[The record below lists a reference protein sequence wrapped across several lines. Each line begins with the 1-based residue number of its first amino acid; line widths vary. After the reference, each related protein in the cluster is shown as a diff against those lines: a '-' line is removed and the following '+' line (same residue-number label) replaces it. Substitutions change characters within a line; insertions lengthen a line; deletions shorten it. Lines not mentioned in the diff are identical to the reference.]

1 MAVRRGIGGARKDRR
16 RGAVEASWG
25 AAGKKMIQN
34 RGKDFTSGAFY
45 YIMKGKIQAEYC
57 KTSAQEGNSLKY
69 ILGSFRYLFKNFI
82 FIFFFVLL
90 PSFFFAMTI
99 DLDNAAEVIGKFLDS
114 DSLISFP
121 HILTLVSP
129 VNAHGWPYALLFVAS
144 VVVCLP
150 FLLGYIEKHMR
161 IGTRSLKGVFGR
173 FNYNFLTTLLVSVIF
188 LAVFEAWS
196 VLTSGM
202 IYAAVSLFTG
212 GVRLFMSLVIFF
224 AMVALMCWAATVLL
238 LWLPCMQV
246 NGYGALEALSYSN
259 RLVNERR
266 GGLFLSVFLPALAGV
281 ILVLAVAALS
291 DLINVYVPVFVAVF
305 IIVDILFLYYCTLM
319 FVAYFDLTGEERADL
334 RKKF

>member
-1 MAVRRGIGGARKDRR
+1 MKKNKESLGAKTQ
-16 RGAVEASWG
+16 VNYIAS
-25 AAGKKMIQN
+25 A
-34 RGKDFTSGAFY
+34 
-45 YIMKGKIQAEYC
+45 
-57 KTSAQEGNSLKY
+57 LKY
-69 ILGSFRYLFKNFI
+69 LFRNFI
-82 FIFFFVLL
+82 FIFVFALI
-90 PSFFFAMTI
+90 PSYFFAMTADMKNMAEI
-99 DLDNAAEVIGKFLDS
+99 TDKIFALDADFTFGQIFTFLSPINARRWVFALICFA
-114 DSLISFP
+114 SL
-121 HILTLVSP
+121 
-129 VNAHGWPYALLFVAS
+129 A
-144 VVVCLP
+144 VCLP
-150 FLLGYIEKHMR
+150 MLLGFIEKHMR

-212 GVRLFMSLVIFF
+212 GVRLFMSLLIFF

-281 ILVLAVAALS
+281 ILVLAAAALS